1 MVSKKLSLFFSSI
14 VALFLL
20 VSLLR
25 PILHFEGFLFK
36 LEIFGFFIVSIMILI
51 GLSSSVEDYGR
62 KLLYFSALISLINSL
77 FLTWY
82 IGGMNWAI
90 VFYSIILLVLNLPN
104 YEDLDNSEV
113 NPLDETNPNPD
124 QKVVFKTE
132 DHGVILSQ
140 IDGKGPKT
148 KETKT
153 ANKKVSVN
161 SSKKYV
167 GSKRGKFY
175 HEVGSEWGKRIK
187 KVNAVFFS
195 SKKEAWGKGYKPHA
209 DVE

>member
-36 LEIFGFFIVSIMILI
+36 LEIFGFFVVSIMILV
-51 GLSSSVEDYGR
+51 GLSSSVESYGR
-62 KLLYFSALISLINSL
+62 KLLYFTALISLVNSL
-77 FLTWY
+77 FLMWY
-82 IGGMNWAI
+82 IGGMNWGG
-90 VFYSIILLVLNLPN
+90 VFYSIILLVLNLPDYN
-104 YEDLDNSEV
+104 DSDNTEANSS
-113 NPLDETNPNPD
+113 NDISLNPD
-124 QKVVFKTE
+124 HNVVFKSE
-132 DHGVILSQ
+132 DHEAFLSQ
-140 IDGKGPKT
+140 VDGKEAEIKELKT
-148 KETKT
+148 V
-153 ANKKVSVN
+153 NKKVSAN
-161 SSKKYV
+161 NSKKYV

-187 KVNAVFFS
+187 KANTVFFS
-195 SKKEAWGKGYKPHA
+195 SKKEAWGRGYKPHA